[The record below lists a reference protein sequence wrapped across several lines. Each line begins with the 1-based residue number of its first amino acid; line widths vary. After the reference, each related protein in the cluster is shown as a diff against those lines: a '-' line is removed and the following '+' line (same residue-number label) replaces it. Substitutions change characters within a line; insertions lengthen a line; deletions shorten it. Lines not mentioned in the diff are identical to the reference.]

1 MRPSRRAH
9 TVDPLL
15 LSCSASTGLDDGDS
29 PLQIDRRSH
38 RKRKDPEFLAPSL
51 SPSDRRR
58 SKRLKKEDGSV
69 LVVESSNDSLIVDGN
84 ASAAD
89 QEMEDVRLDVSG
101 EGVGDAQTPLCLGTG
116 PGSDSDMSIEDIV
129 AALKS
134 QDPSQQQSAANAIRS
149 LAKLERHRKDL
160 AEAGVLQLLIKLL
173 EVEKVELLRHVVGA
187 LWNLGVNIYNNR
199 EIVSLGAV
207 PMLVKNL
214 RHAEIRIQ
222 RVCAGAIRC
231 LAWKHDINRTE
242 IASSGGIAALVE
254 LSSSLNYD
262 VQVQAVAALWNLG
275 LNTAVS
281 ETITNEGAVK
291 VMVRMAASESVELQ
305 RLSAGVLRCLA
316 YMYEPNRV
324 NIALEGGIKHLV
336 RLLSSPNIK
345 VQQQAAA
352 ALGNLTYRNGPNR
365 ITVVTDGGVE
375 RLIAIL
381 QSKCAEV
388 QLMAATTLRNL
399 ALNEENR
406 IALGRGGAIPALLP
420 LLDALKTDV
429 LVQVAAA
436 LWNLS
441 LNDQNKGIFYRSGGV
456 DRLYALYRSSN
467 SDVVYYAKGAL
478 FALGVEVE
486 RPQQ

>member
-9 TVDPLL
+9 TVDPFLQ
-15 LSCSASTGLDDGDS
+15 SCSASTGLDDGDS
-29 PLQIDRRSH
+29 PLQLSRRLV
-38 RKRKDPEFLAPSL
+38 RNKRKDPDFLAPSRA
-51 SPSDRRR
+51 PFDRRH
-58 SKRLKKEDGSV
+58 SKRLKKEDGSA
-69 LVVESSNDSLIVDGN
+69 LVVDSSNDSLIADGN
-84 ASAAD
+84 AAATD
-89 QEMEDVRLDVSG
+89 QEMEDVRLDG
-101 EGVGDAQTPLCLGTG
+101 EGIGDAQTPPTLGTG
-116 PGSDSDMSIEDIV
+116 PGSDSELSVEEIV
-129 AALKS
+129 AALES
-134 QDPSQQQSAANAIRS
+134 QDPSRQQLAANAIRGM
-149 LAKLERHRKDL
+149 AKFERHRKDL
-160 AEAGVLQLLIKLL
+160 AEAGVLYLLIKLL
-173 EVEKVELLRHVVGA
+173 DAEKVDLLRHVVGA

-199 EIVSLGAV
+199 EIVTLGAV
-207 PMLVKNL
+207 PALVKNL
-214 RHAEIRIQ
+214 RHPEIRIQ

-242 IASSGGIAALVE
+242 IATAGGVAALVE
-254 LSSSLNYD
+254 LSSSQNYD
-262 VQVQAVAALWNLG
+262 VQVQAVASLWNLG

-281 ETITNEGAVK
+281 EIITNEGAVK
-291 VMVRMAASESVELQ
+291 VMVRMAASDSLELQ

-324 NIALEGGIKHLV
+324 NIANEGGIKHLV

-381 QSKCAEV
+381 QSKSAEV

-406 IALGRGGAIPALLP
+406 IALGRGGAIPALIP

-441 LNDQNKGIFYRSGGV
+441 LNDQNKGIFYRCGGV

-478 FALGVEVE
+478 FALGVEIE